1 MKSHLDA
8 PKEKLF
14 CFINSC
20 ERYYF
25 SLETLKKHLQKTHRT
40 EYNTLKEEYTN
51 KNFNQIYNIIKTE
64 TSENKKINF
73 LKFKDYK
80 YIEENSKNL
89 NHGIALNSYKNS
101 YKEEDHNSSNS
112 NYIDYSN
119 DLKKIKLEK
128 ESNFFNKIDEK
139 YNNSRKSSGFAIKD
153 GINNVKINLK
163 QNKEFEIQ
171 HIPKSNIINHMSLL
185 ENNISGKNTEKF
197 SSKFL
202 KKN

>member
-153 GINNVKINLK
+153 GINNVKIN
-163 QNKEFEIQ
+163 Q
-171 HIPKSNIINHMSLL
+171 
-185 ENNISGKNTEKF
+185 
-197 SSKFL
+197 
-202 KKN
+202 